1 MTVVADCI
9 GDIHRCGVSV
19 VLVEQKLA
27 IALKVSQRVA
37 VMGHGRIVFEGT
49 PEQMRANPALLK
61 EWLAV

>member
-1 MTVVADCI
+1 
-9 GDIHRCGVSV
+9 VSV

-49 PEQMRANPALLK
+49 PEQLRANPALLK